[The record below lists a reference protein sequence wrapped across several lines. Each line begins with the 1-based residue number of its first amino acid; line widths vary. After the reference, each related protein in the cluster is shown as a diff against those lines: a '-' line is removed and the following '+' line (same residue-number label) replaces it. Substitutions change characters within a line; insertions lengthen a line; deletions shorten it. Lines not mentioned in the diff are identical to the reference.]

1 MYWRYLY
8 LQHQYSFIYNE
19 QYVKNIG
26 DGVKKNYC
34 WHILMYSDFSYVL
47 FKIFHLADLLCLG
60 STQIIY
66 IFIHLA

>member
-26 DGVKKNYC
+26 DGPGKK
-34 WHILMYSDFSYVL
+34 
-47 FKIFHLADLLCLG
+47 KIIVDTF
-60 STQIIY
+60 
-66 IFIHLA
+66 